1 MPNSKSRKLT
11 FGAMMI
17 ALFSILLVLIV
28 YVPVLNMVALLFA
41 VLPIAWYSATYDRPS
56 SILVVIVGCII
67 SFILGGFTLLPIA
80 FVLAVVGLVLGDA
93 IRLKK
98 SKLYVFMA
106 TSIAML
112 ILTAVMY
119 LISVQFLAIDPIK
132 ESLDMTQDN
141 YKEYNSFAKEMT
153 GQAPISE
160 KDITQMVEMLG
171 YVIPAIVT
179 LGAFFTTFIIISV
192 NLPLLR
198 RFRIDVPKFAPFK
211 DMRLPRSIL
220 WYYLIVL
227 SISLFVS
234 PETGSTLYVIIMNF
248 SIVLWIL
255 FVMQGISL
263 LFYYIHEKQ
272 LPNMLKVVVVILSIP
287 LYTFIMLIGILDLGF
302 NIRSYITGK
311 NQK

>member
-1 MPNSKSRKLT
+1 
-11 FGAMMI
+11 
-17 ALFSILLVLIV
+17 
-28 YVPVLNMVALLFA
+28 
-41 VLPIAWYSATYDRPS
+41 
-56 SILVVIVGCII
+56 
-67 SFILGGFTLLPIA
+67 
-80 FVLAVVGLVLGDA
+80 
-93 IRLKK
+93 
-98 SKLYVFMA
+98 
-106 TSIAML
+106 
-112 ILTAVMY
+112 
-119 LISVQFLAIDPIK
+119 
-132 ESLDMTQDN
+132 
-141 YKEYNSFAKEMT
+141 
-153 GQAPISE
+153 
-160 KDITQMVEMLG
+160 
-171 YVIPAIVT
+171 
-179 LGAFFTTFIIISV
+179 
-192 NLPLLR
+192 
-198 RFRIDVPKFAPFK
+198 
-211 DMRLPRSIL
+211 MRLPRSIL